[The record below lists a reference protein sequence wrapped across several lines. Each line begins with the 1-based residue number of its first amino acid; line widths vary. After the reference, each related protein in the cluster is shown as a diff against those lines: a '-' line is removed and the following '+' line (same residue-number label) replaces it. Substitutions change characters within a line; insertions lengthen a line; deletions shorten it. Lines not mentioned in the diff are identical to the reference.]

1 MKKALL
7 LVSFAVVWLYVALIY
22 TPVTLLWVL
31 FSLPLTGDIE
41 ESMEIAKEELGLGDV
56 VNWKEIKKTIN
67 KIMNE
72 D

>member
-7 LVSFAVVWLYVALIY
+7 LVSFAAVWLYVALIY

-31 FSLPLTGDIE
+31 LSIPLTGDIE
-41 ESMEIAKEELGLGDV
+41 ESMEIAKEELGLWDV

-67 KIMNE
+67 EIMNK